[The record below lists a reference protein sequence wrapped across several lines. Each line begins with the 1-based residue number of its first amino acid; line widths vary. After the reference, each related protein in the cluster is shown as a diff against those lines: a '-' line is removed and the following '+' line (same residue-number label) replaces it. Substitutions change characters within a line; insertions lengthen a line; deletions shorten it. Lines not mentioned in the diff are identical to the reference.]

1 MKIIKIFF
9 GAVGLFFLASCGKEG
24 KDAPEPTRM
33 IPETYLSLVESYRSG
48 QEYIDVKVLSTSAK
62 IFFNDGKSLLV
73 PFTDFLI
80 EDCRSGAAPSTME
93 TDPVS
98 HEWIL
103 GGKASGIFK
112 TSGTLEESYPLYSF
126 FDESMLSVFV
136 SNGDTL
142 KIRNA
147 TYRESDPPVVKEYMI
162 PKIHIITDGRAP
174 VVSKE
179 DYVKG
184 TIRIEDPGKWFS
196 DVEVLET
203 TMRIRGRG
211 NSTWGMPKKPYRIK
225 LDSKES
231 IFGIPKDKDW
241 VLLANYSDKTLL
253 RNITA
258 MQISRILG
266 MKWTPVMISVEV
278 WLNDEYQGVY
288 TFTEH
293 KKVSKNRV
301 NIDVV
306 KETDNSG
313 DAVTGGYYLEIEE
326 AMDEPVCFKTGKN
339 VPVMFHEP
347 ENPTAAQQSYVKDWF
362 ASFEKALDDIGK
374 GNGLRYEDYIDVASF
389 VNYYIIQELTLNPDG
404 NVRKSTFVTKEKN
417 SKLEMYHVWDFD
429 ITLGN
434 CNYFK
439 DDAGRR
445 MWLIKG
451 CVWYNQLFRD
461 PGFVTKVKN
470 RWNEVYPE
478 LKTVPDF
485 IQGERNLLKGAE
497 DRNFDRWRIL
507 GKYVWPNYAW
517 FQTYDE
523 ELKFLSD
530 FYKDRLEWLNS
541 EINKL

>member
-1 MKIIKIFF
+1 MKFIKTFIC
-9 GAVGLFFLASCGKEG
+9 AVSVFLVLSCGKEG
-24 KDAPEPTRM
+24 GDTPEPSRQ
-33 IPETYLSLVESYRSG
+33 IPESYLNLVGSYREG
-48 QEYIDVKVLSTSAK
+48 KEYVDVKVLSKSSK
-62 IFFNDGKSLLV
+62 IFFEDGSSLIV
-73 PFTDFLI
+73 PSSDFVI
-80 EDCRSGAAPSTME
+80 EDCQSGKVPREVTVDA
-93 TDPVS
+93 VS
-98 HEWIL
+98 GEWSVGGNAL
-103 GGKASGIFK
+103 GVFK
-112 TSGTLEESYPLYSF
+112 TSGTLEESFPLYSY
-126 FDESMLSVFV
+126 FDEEKLSVLA

-142 KIRNA
+142 KLLNA
-147 TYRESDPPVVKEYMI
+147 NYNKPEPPETKKYII
-162 PKIHIITDGRAP
+162 PKIYINTNGRAP
-174 VVSKE
+174 ILNKE

-184 TIRIEDPGKWFS
+184 TIKVEDPGKWFS
-196 DVEVLET
+196 DVEELET

-231 IFGIPKDKDW
+231 ILGIPKDKDW

-347 ENPTAAQQSYVKDWF
+347 ENPTAAQQAYVKDWF

-404 NVRKSTFVTKEKN
+404 NVRKSTFVTKENN

-461 PGFVTKVKN
+461 RSFVDKVKK

-485 IQGERNLLKGAE
+485 ILEERALLKGAE
-497 DRNFDRWRIL
+497 DRNFSRWDIL
-507 GKYVWPNYAW
+507 GKYVWPNYTW
-517 FQTYDE
+517 FATYDE
-523 ELKFLSD
+523 ELKFLLD
-530 FYKDRLEWLNS
+530 FYNDRLEWLNK

>member
-1 MKIIKIFF
+1 MKLIRTLFCAMTIF
-9 GAVGLFFLASCGKEG
+9 LLASCGKESG
-24 KDAPEPTRM
+24 DVPEPQRR
-33 IPETYLSLVESYRSG
+33 IPESYLNLVVGYRDG
-48 QEYIDVKVLSTSAK
+48 KRYVDVKVLSRSSK
-62 IFFNDGKSLLV
+62 IFFEDGNSLII
-73 PFTDFLI
+73 PADDFVI
-80 EDCRSGAAPSTME
+80 EDCRSGKAPREVTADAATG
-93 TDPVS
+93 
-98 HEWIL
+98 EWTV
-103 GGKASGIFK
+103 GGEATGIFK
-112 TSGTLEESYPLYSF
+112 TSGKMEESFPLYSC
-126 FDESMLSVFV
+126 FDEEKLSVFV

-142 KIRNA
+142 KLVNA
-147 TYRESDPPVVKEYMI
+147 NYHEPDPPVGKEYVI
-162 PKIHIITDGRAP
+162 PKIHIATDGHAP

-196 DVEVLET
+196 DVDVLEA

-231 IFGIPKDKDW
+231 ILGISKEKDW

-258 MQISRILG
+258 MRISRILG
-266 MKWTPVMISVEV
+266 MKWTPEMISAEV

-301 NIDVV
+301 NIEVV

-313 DAVTGGYYLEIEE
+313 EAVTGGYYLEIEE

-339 VPVMFHEP
+339 VPVMFHDP
-347 ENPTAAQQSYVKDWF
+347 ENPTAEQQAYVKEWF
-362 ASFEKALDDIGK
+362 SLFERALDDIGK
-374 GNGLRYEDYIDVASF
+374 DGGLKYDDYIDVASF

-404 NVRKSTFVTKEKN
+404 NVRKSTFVTKERN

-434 CNYFK
+434 CNYFQ

-445 MWLIKG
+445 MWLIRG

-461 PGFVTKVKN
+461 PVFVAKVKS

-478 LKTVPDF
+478 LKTIPDF
-485 IQGERNLLKGAE
+485 VQEERKLLGGAE
-497 DRNFDRWRIL
+497 DRNFERWRIL
-507 GKYVWPNYAW
+507 GQYVWPNYAW

-523 ELKFLSD
+523 EIKFLLN
-530 FYKDRLEWLNS
+530 FYNDRLEWFND
-541 EINKL
+541 EINK

>member
-1 MKIIKIFF
+1 MKLIRTLFCAMTIF
-9 GAVGLFFLASCGKEG
+9 LLASCGKESG
-24 KDAPEPTRM
+24 DVPEPQRR
-33 IPETYLSLVESYRSG
+33 IPESYMNLVAGYRDG
-48 QEYIDVKVLSTSAK
+48 KRYVDVKVLSRSSK
-62 IFFNDGKSLLV
+62 IFFEDGNSLII
-73 PFTDFLI
+73 PADDFVI
-80 EDCRSGAAPSTME
+80 EDCRSG
-93 TDPVS
+93 
-98 HEWIL
+98 
-103 GGKASGIFK
+103 KASREVTADAATGEWTVGGEATGIFK
-112 TSGTLEESYPLYSF
+112 TSGKMEESFPLYSC
-126 FDESMLSVFV
+126 FDEEKLSVFV

-142 KIRNA
+142 KLVNA
-147 TYRESDPPVVKEYMI
+147 NYREPDPPVAKEYVI
-162 PKIHIITDGRAP
+162 PKIHIATDRHAP

-196 DVEVLET
+196 DVDVLEA

-231 IFGIPKDKDW
+231 ILGISKDKDW

-258 MQISRILG
+258 MRISRILG
-266 MKWTPVMISVEV
+266 MKWTPEMISAEV

-301 NIDVV
+301 NIEVV
-306 KETDNSG
+306 KETDNS
-313 DAVTGGYYLEIEE
+313 DEAVTGGYYLEIEE

-339 VPVMFHEP
+339 VPVMFHDP
-347 ENPTAAQQSYVKDWF
+347 ENPTAEQQAYVKEWF
-362 ASFEKALDDIGK
+362 SLFERALDDIGK
-374 GNGLRYEDYIDVASF
+374 AGGLKYDDYIDVDSF

-404 NVRKSTFVTKEKN
+404 NVRKSTFVTKERD

-434 CNYFK
+434 CNYFQ

-445 MWLIKG
+445 MWLIRG

-461 PGFVTKVKN
+461 PVFVAKVKS

-478 LKTVPDF
+478 LKTIPDF
-485 IQGERNLLKGAE
+485 VQEERKLLVGAE
-497 DRNFDRWRIL
+497 DRNFERWRIL
-507 GKYVWPNYAW
+507 GQYVWPNYAW

-523 ELKFLSD
+523 EIKFLLD
-530 FYKDRLEWLNS
+530 FYYDRLEWLND